1 VVPPPDDDDVT
12 VEDEDDDEEECD
24 TETEE
29 TDEDELDDD
38 EVVTEPGLPGVPETV
53 TDSGPAAPDDELP
66 EENEACLIVFNTP
79 SRHSIAANCPEEN
92 PEIDTRDPRRH
103 AR

>member
-1 VVPPPDDDDVT
+1 VAPPPDDDDVA
-12 VEDEDDDEEECD
+12 VEDEDDDEEELD
-24 TETEE
+24 TETDE
-29 TDEDELDDD
+29 TDDDEFEDV

-53 TDSGPAAPDDELP
+53 TDPGAPAPDDDDP
-66 EENEACLIVFNTP
+66 GKCEACLIVFNTP

-92 PEIDTRDPRRH
+92 PETETRGPRRH